1 MPEICAWLGA
11 AQIFHLEAVLTDQIA
26 DACSATYRPFGD
38 KGAGVRLKFTAIASD
53 FKMVLIQSALAGSS
67 CTWRSASSLAPMSM
81 FDLVLP
87 HPALRRDGAS
97 IVAAIEAS
105 RARDLAGSGATEA
118 LSAAQQTQNS
128 RERSAIFGGLS
139 PKTRVDPAAV
149 EPPRLPLCCA
159 TTTALLATKPAGG
172 EAQEAWGKA
181 VVCCKPLHDL
191 KKNISKAIYDT
202 VNDLCLGVN
211 LTVVNDVVVS
221 VAGAKG
227 EAQAKLK
234 ELVRAA
240 LGKNAFDMGIR
251 GCEYRR
257 VFFLHRPIFSKLV
270 SEFHLQLLSTHDIAL
285 YFGSKPILSSGG
297 WVMAELALICAIGLL
312 VAVRLRADPT
322 LAQGGGFA
330 RLSVHTA
337 LNNLRIMR
345 RELNFPG
352 IRSMHEE
359 DAEGQFAVDKRVFGN
374 VDAAGGDTAHAI
386 ATKVAR
392 RSHCSKPASVRSN
405 ESERVDVQRPPQ
417 ARACLPVVRL
427 MRAF

>member
-11 AQIFHLEAVLTDQIA
+11 AQIYHLDAVLIDQMA
-26 DACSATYRPFGD
+26 DACSVTYRPFGD
-38 KGAGVRLKFTAIASD
+38 EGAGVQLKFTAIASD
-53 FKMVLIQSALAGSS
+53 FKMVSIQSALAGSS
-67 CTWRSASSLAPMSM
+67 CTWRSASSVAPMSM

-105 RARDLAGSGATEA
+105 RAREIAGSGEA

-128 RERSAIFGGLS
+128 RERSALFGGLS
-139 PKTRVDPAAV
+139 PKTRLNPAAV

-159 TTTALLATKPAGG
+159 TTTALAEKPAGG
-172 EAQEAWGKA
+172 EVREAWGKA
-181 VVCCKPLHDL
+181 TVCCKLLHDL

-202 VNDLCLGVN
+202 LSDLCLGLN
-211 LTVVNDVVVS
+211 LTVVNGVVVS

-251 GCEYRR
+251 GCEYRT
-257 VFFLHRPIFSKLV
+257 VFFLHRPIFGKLV
-270 SEFHLQLLSTHDIAL
+270 SEFHLQMLAMHDIAL
-285 YFGSKPILSSGG
+285 YFGSKPILPSGG

-345 RELNFPG
+345 RALRFPG

-374 VDAAGGDTAHAI
+374 VDAAGGDSAYAV
-386 ATKVAR
+386 ATRVAR
-392 RSHCSKPASVRSN
+392 LSHNSKPEMVRSN

-427 MRAF
+427 RHAF